1 MTPPMCDMTYTGMEG
16 AMYMD
21 GSSEVEHQLK
31 VIAADQRAETSWG
44 DDNGVF
50 EPYIASY
57 QSGQAQSQ
65 RVCPFL
71 QVKIFKASVF

>member
-1 MTPPMCDMTYTGMEG
+1 MTPPMCDMKYTGMEG

-31 VIAADQRAETSWG
+31 VIAADQSAETSWG
-44 DDNGVF
+44 DDNAVF

-57 QSGQAQSQ
+57 QSGPAQSQ

-71 QVKIFKASVF
+71 QVNIFKVSVF